1 MRSALWELA
10 QLVTG
15 GLNWDPKPLEPLIDD
30 PWQVEE
36 LAQHWRRYTFPELL
50 PRVERVLGG
59 PVLPLADAFG
69 GWPRPLIRAAGGD
82 VTGAL
87 EYVLDLYRAA
97 GLGTVLAVEQST
109 PDHSALGMSVV
120 KCVVPGILPMCF
132 GQAHQRLSGL
142 DRLLSRLDADPAD
155 LPLDPHPFP

>member
-1 MRSALWELA
+1 M
-10 QLVTG
+10 
-15 GLNWDPKPLEPLIDD
+15 
-30 PWQVEE
+30 
-36 LAQHWRRYTFPELL
+36 
-50 PRVERVLGG
+50 
-59 PVLPLADAFG
+59 LPLADAFG
-69 GWPRPLIRAAGGD
+69 GWPQPLIRAAGGD